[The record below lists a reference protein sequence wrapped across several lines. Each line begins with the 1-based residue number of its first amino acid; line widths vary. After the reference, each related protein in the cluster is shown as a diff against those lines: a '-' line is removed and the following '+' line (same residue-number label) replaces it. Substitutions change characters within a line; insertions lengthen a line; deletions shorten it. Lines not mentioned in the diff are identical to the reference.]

1 MPRAGR
7 EQTAHAVAQSIA
19 ARDDILTAV
28 LYGSVLESRFSDHS
42 DVDIAVA
49 ADHDLSYDELLDIS
63 DELGRATGRE
73 VPVRD
78 IRRLEGLILREVLTK
93 GSVVKNND
101 PDLLGRRIADMLD
114 FTEDWLP
121 TLRAAQ
127 QAAISR
133 FAGEK

>member
-1 MPRAGR
+1 M
-7 EQTAHAVAQSIA
+7 
-19 ARDDILTAV
+19 
-28 LYGSVLESRFSDHS
+28 
-42 DVDIAVA
+42 A

-63 DELGRATGRE
+63 DELGRETGRE
-73 VPVRD
+73 VQVRD
-78 IRRLEGLILREVLTK
+78 IRRLQGLILREVLTE

-121 TLRAAQ
+121 AVRAAQ

-133 FAGEK
+133 FAGEE